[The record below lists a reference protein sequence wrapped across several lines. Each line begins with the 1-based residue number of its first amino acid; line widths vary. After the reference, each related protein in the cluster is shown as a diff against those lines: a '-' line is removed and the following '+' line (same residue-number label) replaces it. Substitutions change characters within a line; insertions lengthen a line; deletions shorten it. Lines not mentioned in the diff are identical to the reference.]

1 MSAAPEP
8 EEVTVAW
15 IKVVPPEGAA
25 GDLLDQYE
33 RMRDSAGNVP
43 SILAVHSLNPSAL
56 RARFDL
62 YRTLMF
68 GHSALSRAQREMLA
82 VVVSTTN
89 ACHY

>member
-1 MSAAPEP
+1 MSAAQKPK
-8 EEVTVAW
+8 EVRVAW
-15 IKVVPPEGAA
+15 IKVVPQEDAT

-33 RMRDSAGNVP
+33 RMRDSADNVP
-43 SILAVHSLNPSAL
+43 SILAVHGLNPSAL
-56 RARFDL
+56 RAHFDL